1 MVGSS
6 ALVLRDHCDGSKRDC
21 TMGTPVTLSGE
32 EGLWKE
38 QSHWDQ
44 NRRLEVSPLPHSV
57 GMWGRLWARCS
68 QSWSVEPGRVTAGVD
83 GARQD
88 HGG

>member
-6 ALVLRDHCDGSKRDC
+6 ALVLRDHCDASKRDC
-21 TMGTPVTLSGE
+21 VMGTPVTLSGE

-44 NRRLEVSPLPHSV
+44 NRILEVSPLPPSV
-57 GMWGRLWARCS
+57 GMWGQVWACCS
-68 QSWSVEPGRVTAGVD
+68 QSWSLEPGRVTLGVD
-83 GARQD
+83 GAWQD
-88 HGG
+88 PRG